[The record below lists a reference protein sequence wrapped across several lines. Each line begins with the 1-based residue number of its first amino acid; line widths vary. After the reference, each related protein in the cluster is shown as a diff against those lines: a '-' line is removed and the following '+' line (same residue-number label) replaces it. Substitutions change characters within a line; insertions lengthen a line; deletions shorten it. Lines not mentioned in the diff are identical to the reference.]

1 MTSLVFLLCMCCIL
15 VGIVINM
22 YVGDRPMST
31 EVSVMIVG
39 CVILMM
45 SVIVEQCM
53 CDVES
58 MYIEFLV
65 EHYGVR
71 DKRTLR
77 DMMIDLEHYDEFR
90 KLVLG
95 EVSDE

>member
-1 MTSLVFLLCMCCIL
+1 
-15 VGIVINM
+15 
-22 YVGDRPMST
+22 
-31 EVSVMIVG
+31 
-39 CVILMM
+39 
-45 SVIVEQCM
+45 M

-95 EVSDE
+95 EVSYE